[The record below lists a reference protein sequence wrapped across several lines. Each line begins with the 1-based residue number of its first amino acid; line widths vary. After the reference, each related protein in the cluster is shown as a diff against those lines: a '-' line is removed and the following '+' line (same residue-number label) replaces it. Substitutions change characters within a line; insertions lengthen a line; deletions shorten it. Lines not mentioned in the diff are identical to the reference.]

1 MDNINVANSPYFFWI
16 GAGEAKDRKFLD
28 QFIIENA
35 ESEAVLVESRVEAV
49 NSLKE
54 TFLRNSR
61 TTIIEATVSSISESD
76 VFYILNVGDF
86 SSLKEPTG
94 LMGLYPGMS
103 VLDRLDV
110 DTIRLV
116 DVLSKF
122 EVNPVLYNHL
132 YIDLPL
138 LTSYF
143 LEDLISSGVLNYFKV
158 LHISTSNEQLYEAA
172 INREEV
178 QEILTAN
185 GFLIMSVDMND
196 PDMPIV
202 TFERN
207 VLWNDFCKLKNKNEC
222 LIDEINKQKKESDT
236 EIEAS
241 KLKIK
246 ELLIKLENK
255 DVKSENL
262 IKNLKEEIEESN
274 KNNKELRE
282 RLSAFEKNKSEI
294 EIENQELNYRQT
306 KLDCEIVKVEAQLEL
321 IKDVVLR
328 EKRF

>member
-1 MDNINVANSPYFFWI
+1 MDNMNVANSPYFFWI

-28 QFIIENA
+28 QFFIENS

-49 NSLKE
+49 NTLKE

-61 TTIIEATVSSISESD
+61 TTIIEATVSSISDSN

-158 LHISTSNEQLYEAA
+158 LYISTSNEQLYKAA
-172 INREEV
+172 ITREEV

-185 GFLIMSVDMND
+185 GFLIVSVDMND

-207 VLWNDFCKLKNKNEC
+207 VLWNDFC
-222 LIDEINKQKKESDT
+222 
-236 EIEAS
+236 
-241 KLKIK
+241 
-246 ELLIKLENK
+246 
-255 DVKSENL
+255 
-262 IKNLKEEIEESN
+262 NLK
-274 KNNKELRE
+274 K
-282 RLSAFEKNKSEI
+282 
-294 EIENQELNYRQT
+294 
-306 KLDCEIVKVEAQLEL
+306 
-321 IKDVVLR
+321 
-328 EKRF
+328 